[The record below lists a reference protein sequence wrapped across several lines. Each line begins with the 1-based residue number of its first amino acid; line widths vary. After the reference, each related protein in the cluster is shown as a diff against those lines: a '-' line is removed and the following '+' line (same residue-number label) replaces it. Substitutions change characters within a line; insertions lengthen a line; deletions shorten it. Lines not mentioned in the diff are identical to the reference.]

1 MEKLEEIEDMF
12 LCYNFQV
19 VLHILFFHYDL
30 ANLTLAKILKIINPL
45 IARPLSE
52 NVNFIWCFVMH
63 VLGQGIFSALTTYL
77 IES

>member
-1 MEKLEEIEDMF
+1 MLQFSGGVTYSCFF
-12 LCYNFQV
+12 L
-19 VLHILFFHYDL
+19 HYDL
-30 ANLTLAKILKIINPL
+30 ANLTLAKILKTINPL